1 MNSAV
6 SNLRPHCSPIVKV
19 KLFFYSAGPL
29 SFLLSFSFSFPV
41 LHSVSPF
48 LCSLSLPLLDV
59 SASLSDK
66 TQAGASSQADF
77 FFFFSLNALSLLYLS
92 LSSLYA
98 SPMSGLCRLW
108 DADGC
113 GSVIVVMDRGSDGC
127 GPVAAMEVSSFF
139 FLFFFCSAWFCLCP
153 IGLRSCKAD
162 TKLHAIKSLI

>member
-6 SNLRPHCSPIVKV
+6 SDLRPHCSPMVKFI
-19 KLFFYSAGPL
+19 LFFYSIGAH
-29 SFLLSFSFSFPV
+29 FLLLCLPSFSFPV
-41 LHSVSPF
+41 SSLSPF
-48 LCSLSLPLLDV
+48 LCSLSL
-59 SASLSDK
+59 SLSLCSTPPSPTK
-66 TQAGASSQADF
+66 PRSKYQAKPIF
-77 FFFFSLNALSLLYLS
+77 FYSLNALSLLYLS

-139 FLFFFCSAWFCLCP
+139 FFFFCSAWFCLCP